1 MSNQIVPLGYAN
13 TFGDWIVTTN
23 KVLAETNDI
32 GANNYIKDSGT
43 FTINSSGTGLLVKN
57 DAIVQGVL
65 TVAGSGSSAT
75 VQNDLTVQRQLY
87 LSNTQT
93 SLLANGT
100 ANILG
105 NLLVGGM
112 IMPTYGSGSNGISFL
127 GGTTGD
133 FANVKYYA
141 TAGDSRRLHLQVTN
155 DTNDD
160 IYLDASGTVVIPNGR
175 DSTSISSGA
184 LVVTGG
190 MGIGGDIYIG
200 GTMKVQSTA
209 EIQLGGKVN
218 ISNSMLV
225 SANVDI
231 GQRLTV
237 SGNTTLGANLAVTGA
252 AYFGNTTQST
262 TYDTGAVVVAGGVG
276 IAKNLTVKENVQIST
291 LTASKPVFT
300 DVSKNLTSTG
310 VVPVDQGGTGLTSSG
325 STGNVLTSNGS
336 FWITSS
342 RGFVTPEDY
351 GAVGDGSTDDT
362 TSIQNAIN
370 SGKNVFLTQGKT
382 YKHTTALTIST
393 NNQCFGGPG
402 VIKTVGNINGV
413 VVNGGCTGVELTLTF
428 NSATL
433 QTGGWAIYIDNGNR
447 VKIHKANI
455 LDAYGALY
463 IQNANV
469 VNLDWMWA
477 VVRGPGIKWYGT
489 DALRS
494 DLLTINFAIIDVKAG
509 SGAYGME
516 WNGNC
521 HSFNAKYLGIVCGT
535 SGSRTGNGFIIKNT
549 DGVST
554 YPAIGRISQVEVD
567 YPLSHGVEITAGLD
581 FDFNIPYILG
591 SSTGSG
597 IKIASGINSYQ
608 VRVGGG
614 KSIGNARYGIE
625 NASTGVVL
633 FDGSTDLSTNTLGR
647 SLGSVWTQ
655 VERLV
660 IDDTFYLTKISNNP
674 SIVFDSND
682 LITYDRTNNQLI
694 CTINSAGVFKIDPSY
709 LQSYVDIYVET
720 LTANKPVFTDANKK
734 LTSAGV
740 VGTGQ
745 GGTGLQSFT
754 NGGVVYASSTSALTT
769 GGGLTYNGTD
779 LTCGGNVT
787 AYSDAR
793 LKKNIK
799 VIENALEKVNKISG
813 YTFER
818 TDIDVG
824 SQTGVIAQELINV
837 LPEAVSTTHSGMY
850 TVAYGNM
857 VGLLI
862 ESIKELNSQVTS
874 LKEEIE
880 KLKNPS

>member
-1 MSNQIVPLGYAN
+1 MSNQVVPLGYAN
-13 TFGDWIVTTN
+13 TFGDWVVTTN

-65 TVAGSGSSAT
+65 TVAGTGSSAT

-87 LSNTQT
+87 LSNTGT
-93 SLLANGT
+93 SFLANGT

-112 IMPTYGSGSNGISFL
+112 IMPTFGSGSNGISFL

-133 FANVKYYA
+133 SANIKYYA
-141 TAGDSRRLHLQVTN
+141 TAGDARKLHIQVTN

-160 IYLDASGTVVIPNGR
+160 IYLDASGTVVIPNSR

-184 LVVTGG
+184 FVVTGG

-218 ISNSMLV
+218 ISNSMIV

-237 SGNTTLGANLAVTGA
+237 SGNTTLGANLAVTGV
-252 AYFGNTTQST
+252 AYFGNSTQST

-276 IAKNLTVKENVQIST
+276 ISGLLNVNQGIYCYNTITSGGTFIGNSQSESFNDQTGSILTAGGIGVKKRLNVTGSISSNGVIYANNTTDATTASAGAIVVTGGVGVAKGLYAHGSISTDSFINVGANATIFSATDSSSTSTGALVVGGGVGIIKKLYVGSDAVITGDITAAT
-291 LTASKPVFT
+291 LTATKPVFT
-300 DVSKNLTSTG
+300 DGNKKLTSSGT
-310 VVPVDQGGTGLTSSG
+310 VPTNQGGTGLS
-325 STGNVLTSNGS
+325 
-336 FWITSS
+336 
-342 RGFVTPEDY
+342 
-351 GAVGDGSTDDT
+351 
-362 TSIQNAIN
+362 
-370 SGKNVFLTQGKT
+370 
-382 YKHTTALTIST
+382 
-393 NNQCFGGPG
+393 
-402 VIKTVGNINGV
+402 
-413 VVNGGCTGVELTLTF
+413 
-428 NSATL
+428 
-433 QTGGWAIYIDNGNR
+433 
-447 VKIHKANI
+447 
-455 LDAYGALY
+455 
-463 IQNANV
+463 
-469 VNLDWMWA
+469 
-477 VVRGPGIKWYGT
+477 
-489 DALRS
+489 
-494 DLLTINFAIIDVKAG
+494 
-509 SGAYGME
+509 
-516 WNGNC
+516 
-521 HSFNAKYLGIVCGT
+521 
-535 SGSRTGNGFIIKNT
+535 
-549 DGVST
+549 
-554 YPAIGRISQVEVD
+554 
-567 YPLSHGVEITAGLD
+567 
-581 FDFNIPYILG
+581 
-591 SSTGSG
+591 
-597 IKIASGINSYQ
+597 
-608 VRVGGG
+608 
-614 KSIGNARYGIE
+614 
-625 NASTGVVL
+625 
-633 FDGSTDLSTNTLGR
+633 
-647 SLGSVWTQ
+647 
-655 VERLV
+655 
-660 IDDTFYLTKISNNP
+660 
-674 SIVFDSND
+674 
-682 LITYDRTNNQLI
+682 
-694 CTINSAGVFKIDPSY
+694 
-709 LQSYVDIYVET
+709 
-720 LTANKPVFTDANKK
+720 
-734 LTSAGV
+734 
-740 VGTGQ
+740 
-745 GGTGLQSFT
+745 SFT
-754 NGGVVYASSTSALTT
+754 SGGVVYASSGSALAT
-769 GGGLTYNGTD
+769 GSGLTYNGTD